1 MKEKLIL
8 ALLLNMS
15 IASIIASII
24 DVPWSGAFLAASVAS
39 LALLAISEI
48 VKEKKLDVENL
59 VKLLMV
65 IVGMLTY
72 ASKLYLEGSLV
83 LALYFLSELIEIY
96 SLERA
101 EKSLRSLIK
110 LLPRRAKKLINGTVE
125 EVELSELGKGDIA
138 VVGRGERVPA
148 DGIVEEGRA
157 EIDQSIITGEPLPVN
172 ISKGDLVYAGTLIV
186 SGAIKLRVINAGGE
200 SLLSRTL
207 KRAEEYRKK
216 KTRIER
222 KVQTFSK
229 IYLPVMVAIAFLVW
243 AVLSPSTAVI
253 IIAISCPSAF
263 LISIA
268 VTYIYSMSK
277 LLRNGILAKGTPPIE
292 VGAKVKAVVFDKTG
306 TLTLGKPHL
315 VRIETFSENINE
327 NRALEIAASIEA
339 ASAHPLAKALLE
351 EARRRK
357 LKLCKFRDCEEIPG
371 KGIRG
376 RLDGIEV
383 LLGSKT
389 LMKEYKIRF
398 PAVNGRVTGLKVYMA
413 VDRRPVAVFVF
424 EDEVNPESRK
434 VIKALREAGYAVSMI
449 TGDRDENAK
458 AVAEQIGIQEYYS
471 ALSPEEKIEF
481 IHHFKSRLKSPIA
494 MVGGRHKRRPSACS
508 CRFRHSCWNGRS
520 RGRVKRRSTIIRQY
534 RQPNNLPKNF
544 KCRFK
549 DSAI

>member
-24 DVPWSGAFLAASVAS
+24 DVPRSGAFLAASAAS

-48 VKEKKLDVENL
+48 VKEKKLDVEDL

-101 EKSLRSLIK
+101 EKSLRGLIK

-125 EVELSELGKGDIA
+125 EVELSELGKGDIV

-186 SGAIKLRVINAGGE
+186 SGAIKLRVINASGE

-229 IYLPVMVAIAFLVW
+229 IYLPVMVAMALLVW
-243 AVLSPSTAVI
+243 AVLSP
-253 IIAISCPSAF
+253 
-263 LISIA
+263 
-268 VTYIYSMSK
+268 
-277 LLRNGILAKGTPPIE
+277 
-292 VGAKVKAVVFDKTG
+292 
-306 TLTLGKPHL
+306 
-315 VRIETFSENINE
+315 
-327 NRALEIAASIEA
+327 
-339 ASAHPLAKALLE
+339 
-351 EARRRK
+351 
-357 LKLCKFRDCEEIPG
+357 
-371 KGIRG
+371 
-376 RLDGIEV
+376 
-383 LLGSKT
+383 
-389 LMKEYKIRF
+389 
-398 PAVNGRVTGLKVYMA
+398 
-413 VDRRPVAVFVF
+413 
-424 EDEVNPESRK
+424 
-434 VIKALREAGYAVSMI
+434 
-449 TGDRDENAK
+449 
-458 AVAEQIGIQEYYS
+458 
-471 ALSPEEKIEF
+471 
-481 IHHFKSRLKSPIA
+481 
-494 MVGGRHKRRPSACS
+494 
-508 CRFRHSCWNGRS
+508 
-520 RGRVKRRSTIIRQY
+520 
-534 RQPNNLPKNF
+534 LPQ
-544 KCRFK
+544 
-549 DSAI
+549 